1 VEGKRVDVPVDT
13 EGHSG
18 APSHGATGLDI
29 YPLPGRCGVRVAGD
43 VNAAT
48 RPVWSEVLDQLVRQ
62 DEDLVHVD
70 MSQVTFIDVA
80 GVTDLAMAAQSLRGG
95 RRIVV
100 QQPPPQVPRV
110 LEFFW
115 PGLGGIEV
123 AQ

>member
-1 VEGKRVDVPVDT
+1 MSVDVPVDT
-13 EGHSG
+13 ESHSG
-18 APSHGATGLDI
+18 APSHGAHGLEV
-29 YPLPGRCGVRVAGD
+29 YPLPGRCGVRAAGD

-48 RPVWSEVLDQLVRQ
+48 RPVWSEILDQLVRQ
-62 DEDLVHVD
+62 GEGLVHLD

-100 QQPPPQVPRV
+100 QQPPPHVPRV
-110 LEFFW
+110 LELFW